1 MTLESV
7 NKIRVAIQLR
17 PASAVLYKP
26 AESEMLSW
34 VVTVQMLYVFPSTLA
49 FNFFQREII

>member
-17 PASAVLYKP
+17 PASAVLYKT

-34 VVTVQMLYVFPSTLA
+34 VVTVQMLYVFPSTLV

>member
-34 VVTVQMLYVFPSTLA
+34 VVTVQMLYVFPSTLV